1 MKPQP
6 MRLGDLSVGFVHSL
20 ADAVRSHGLDPQ
32 PLLEQY
38 GLDTARL
45 AEAGARLSIPRY
57 MRLGHAAIQLTGDPA
72 LGLRM
77 GQLSRLSQAGLAGVT
92 AAQAPTVRE
101 AARCLTRFEAL
112 YGSNYRGQ
120 SSFHEDADGA
130 WLRFYSI
137 SPYNA
142 YNRFVVDSIL
152 AGWLQQLGSLG
163 LPVKAER
170 IEIEFAQTDYRDRY
184 NSLGDCPIQFGAEHN
199 QLRLSQATLA
209 QRNVEHCPSTWRH
222 LLQLCE
228 RELEQLTRT
237 RSLRE
242 RITQL
247 LGPLLNGGREPD
259 LEEVAARLKLPT
271 WTLRRKLAEEG
282 TQFRAILN
290 DTRRDLAMT
299 YIRDTELAF
308 GEIAYLL
315 GFASAE
321 AFQRAFKRWSGQTPG
336 NFVAATGSP
345 PEKTPPAL
353 QLGGVFCGF
362 QRVQFESLEF
372 QQFFLVIVHGGLLVC
387 GV

>member
-1 MKPQP
+1 
-6 MRLGDLSVGFVHSL
+6 MRLGDLSVGFLHSL
-20 ADAVRSHGLDPQ
+20 ADAIQSHGLDPQ
-32 PLLEQY
+32 PLLLHY
-38 GLDTARL
+38 GFDPARL

-57 MRLGHAAIQLTGDPA
+57 MRLGHAAIQLTGDPG

-77 GQLSRLSQAGLAGVT
+77 GQFSRLSQAGLAGVT
-92 AAQAPTVRE
+92 AAQAPNVRE
-101 AARCLTRFEAL
+101 AARTLTRFEAL

-120 SSFHEDADGA
+120 SSFVEDAEGA

-142 YNRFVVDSIL
+142 FNRFVVDSII
-152 AGWLQQLGSLG
+152 AGWVHQLSSLAQHR
-163 LPVKAER
+163 VQAQR
-170 IEIEFAQTDYRDRY
+170 IDIEFETPVYADQY
-184 NSLGDCPIQFGAEHN
+184 NALGDIHFSAEAN
-199 QLRLSQATLA
+199 QLRLNQQTLA
-209 QRNVEHCPSTWRH
+209 LRNPQHCPSTWNL

-242 RITQL
+242 RITRL
-247 LGPLLNGGREPD
+247 LGPMLNGGREPD

-315 GFASAE
+315 GFASAQ
-321 AFQRAFKRWSGQTPG
+321 AFQRAFRRWNNQTPG
-336 NFVAATGSP
+336 EFRRS
-345 PEKTPPAL
+345 
-353 QLGGVFCGF
+353 
-362 QRVQFESLEF
+362 QRHSA
-372 QQFFLVIVHGGLLVC
+372 
-387 GV
+387 

>member
-1 MKPQP
+1 MNTPRV
-6 MRLGDLSVGFVHSL
+6 RLGDLSVGFVHSL
-20 ADAVRSHGLDPQ
+20 VDAVRGAEQDPQ

-38 GLDTARL
+38 GLDAARL

-57 MRLGHAAIQLTGDPA
+57 MRLGHAAIQLTGVPG

-77 GQLSRLSQAGLAGVT
+77 GQLSRLSQAGLAGIT

-101 AARCLTRFEAL
+101 AARTLIRFEAL

-120 SSFHEDADGA
+120 SSFHEDASGA

-137 SPYNA
+137 SPYNG

-152 AGWLQQLGSLG
+152 AGWLHQLSTLAACP
-163 LPVKAER
+163 LHAEKVD
-170 IEIEFAQTDYRDRY
+170 IEFAAPSYAADYASMSDQPV
-184 NSLGDCPIQFGAEHN
+184 NFGAALN
-199 QLRLSQATLA
+199 QLRLSQNSLGL
-209 QRNVEHCPSTWRH
+209 RNPDHVPSTWRH
-222 LLQLCE
+222 LLALCE

-271 WTLRRKLAEEG
+271 WTLRRKLADEG
-282 TQFRAILN
+282 TRFRAVLN

-321 AFQRAFKRWSGQTPG
+321 AFQRAFKRWNGQTPG
-336 NFVAATGSP
+336 EFRRS
-345 PEKTPPAL
+345 
-353 QLGGVFCGF
+353 
-362 QRVQFESLEF
+362 QRHSA
-372 QQFFLVIVHGGLLVC
+372 
-387 GV
+387 

>member
-1 MKPQP
+1 
-6 MRLGDLSVGFVHSL
+6 MRLGDLSVGFVECL
-20 ADAVRSHGLDPQ
+20 ADAVRSYGQDPL
-32 PLLEQY
+32 PLLDQY
-38 GLDTARL
+38 GLDPARL
-45 AEAGARLSIPRY
+45 AQPLARLSIPRY
-57 MRLGHAAIQLTGDPA
+57 MRLGHAAIALTGDPA

-77 GQLSRLSQAGLAGVT
+77 GQLSKLSQAGLAGVT

-101 AARCLTRFEAL
+101 AARTLIRFEAL

-120 SSFHEDADGA
+120 SSLHEDAQGA

-142 YNRFVVDSIL
+142 YNRFVVDSII
-152 AGWLQQLGSLG
+152 AGWLQQLSSVAGRPLLG
-163 LPVKAER
+163 EHVDIEFSEPEYAER
-170 IEIEFAQTDYRDRY
+170 Y
-184 NSLGDCPIQFGAEHN
+184 SLLSHTAVNFRAETN
-199 QLRLSQATLA
+199 QLRLNHASLDLRNA
-209 QRNVEHCPSTWRH
+209 QHCPTTWAF

-242 RITQL
+242 RITQM

-282 TQFRAILN
+282 TQFRAVLN

-321 AFQRAFKRWSGQTPG
+321 AFQRAFKRWNAQTPG
-336 NFVAATGSP
+336 EFRRR
-345 PEKTPPAL
+345 
-353 QLGGVFCGF
+353 
-362 QRVQFESLEF
+362 QRNTA
-372 QQFFLVIVHGGLLVC
+372 
-387 GV
+387 

>member
-1 MKPQP
+1 MKPLP
-6 MRLGDLSVGFVHSL
+6 MRLGDLSVGFVQQL
-20 ADAVRSHGLDPQ
+20 ADAVRSYDHDPQ
-32 PLLEQY
+32 PLLNQY
-38 GLDTARL
+38 GLDAARL
-45 AEAGARLSIPRY
+45 SQPLARLSIPRY
-57 MRLGHAAIQLTGDPA
+57 MRLGHAAIALTQQPA

-101 AARCLTRFEAL
+101 AARTLIRFEAL

-120 SSFHEDADGA
+120 SSLHEDARGA

-142 YNRFVVDSIL
+142 YNRFVVDSIIS
-152 AGWLQQLGSLG
+152 GWLHQLSSVAGTTLIS
-163 LPVKAER
+163 EH
-170 IEIEFAQTDYRDRY
+170 IDIEFSEPDY
-184 NSLGDCPIQFGAEHN
+184 AEQYRHLSHHPLHFRADTN
-199 QLRLSQATLA
+199 QLRLNHDALDLRNA
-209 QRNVEHCPSTWRH
+209 QHCPSTWSC
-222 LLQLCE
+222 LLLMCE

-271 WTLRRKLAEEG
+271 WTLRRKLTEEG

-321 AFQRAFKRWSGQTPG
+321 AFQRAFKRWNAETPG
-336 NFVAATGSP
+336 EFRRR
-345 PEKTPPAL
+345 
-353 QLGGVFCGF
+353 
-362 QRVQFESLEF
+362 QRQSA
-372 QQFFLVIVHGGLLVC
+372 
-387 GV
+387 

>member
-1 MKPQP
+1 MNPP
-6 MRLGDLSVGFVHSL
+6 RVRLGDLSVGFVHSL
-20 ADAVRSHGLDPQ
+20 ADAVRSFGQDPE

-38 GLDTARL
+38 GLDPARL
-45 AEAGARLSIPRY
+45 AEPGARLSIPRY
-57 MRLGHAAIQLTGDPA
+57 MRLGHAAIQLTGEPG

-77 GQLSRLSQAGLAGVT
+77 GQLSRISQAGLAGVT

-101 AARCLTRFEAL
+101 AARCLIRFEAL

-120 SSFHEDADGA
+120 SSFHEDAQGA

-152 AGWLQQLGSLG
+152 ASWVQQLSKLAGCSLR
-163 LPVKAER
+163 AEKV
-170 IEIEFAQTDYRDRY
+170 EIEFSEPVYAARY
-184 NSLGDCPIQFGAEHN
+184 SDLSDNPVSFGAEIN
-199 QLRLSQATLA
+199 QLRLSQASLGL
-209 QRNVEHCPSTWRH
+209 RNPDHCPSTWRH

-228 RELEQLTRT
+228 KELEQLTRT

-271 WTLRRKLAEEG
+271 WTLRRKLADEG

-321 AFQRAFKRWSGQTPG
+321 AFQRAFKRWTRQTPG
-336 NFVAATGSP
+336 EFRRS
-345 PEKTPPAL
+345 
-353 QLGGVFCGF
+353 
-362 QRVQFESLEF
+362 QRQA
-372 QQFFLVIVHGGLLVC
+372 G
-387 GV
+387 

>member
-1 MKPQP
+1 MNPLP

-20 ADAVRSHGLDPQ
+20 SDAVRSFGCDPA

-45 AEAGARLSIPRY
+45 SEAGARLSIPRY
-57 MRLGHAAIQLTGDPA
+57 MRLGHAAIQLTGQPG

-77 GQLSRLSQAGLAGVT
+77 GRLSRISQCGLAGVT

-101 AARCLTRFEAL
+101 AVRTLIRFEAL
-112 YGSNYRGQ
+112 YGSNYRGH
-120 SSFHEDADGA
+120 SSFHEDAQGA

-142 YNRFVVDSIL
+142 YNRFVVDSIF
-152 AGWLQQLGSLG
+152 AGWLQQLSTLAGTSIR
-163 LPVKAER
+163 AQR
-170 IEIEFAQTDYRDRY
+170 IEIEFDAPQYAADYAALSENPLTFTAD
-184 NSLGDCPIQFGAEHN
+184 SN
-199 QLRLSQATLA
+199 QLRLDQDVLA
-209 QRNVEHCPSTWRH
+209 LRNPEHCPSTWRH

-228 RELEQLTRT
+228 KELEQLTRT

-242 RITQL
+242 RITRL

-282 TQFRAILN
+282 TRFRTILN

-321 AFQRAFKRWSGQTPG
+321 AFQRAFKRWNGQTPG
-336 NFVAATGSP
+336 EFRRS
-345 PEKTPPAL
+345 
-353 QLGGVFCGF
+353 
-362 QRVQFESLEF
+362 QRH
-372 QQFFLVIVHGGLLVC
+372 IA
-387 GV
+387 

>member
-20 ADAVRSHGLDPQ
+20 ADAVASHGQDPQ

-45 AEAGARLSIPRY
+45 AEPRARLSIPRY
-57 MRLGHAAIQLTGDPA
+57 MRLGHAAIQQTQDAA

-101 AARCLTRFEAL
+101 AARCLIRFEPL
-112 YGSNYRGQ
+112 YGANYRGQ
-120 SSFHEDADGA
+120 SSFHEDARGA

-142 YNRFVVDSIL
+142 YNRFVVDSIV
-152 AGWLQQLGSLG
+152 AGWLQQLSSVSGTPLR
-163 LPVKAER
+163 AER
-170 IEIEFAQTDYRDRY
+170 IEIEFEAPTYLDAYRM
-184 NSLGDCPIQFGAEHN
+184 LGDCPILFGAEQN
-199 QLRLSQATLA
+199 QLRLGLEDLA
-209 QRNVEHCPSTWRH
+209 RRNPQHCPSTWRH
-222 LLQLCE
+222 LVQLCE
-228 RELEQLTRT
+228 EELEQLTRT

-242 RITQL
+242 RIIQL

-321 AFQRAFKRWSGQTPG
+321 AFQRAFKRWNGQTPG
-336 NFVAATGSP
+336 AFRRS
-345 PEKTPPAL
+345 L
-353 QLGGVFCGF
+353 
-362 QRVQFESLEF
+362 RVN
-372 QQFFLVIVHGGLLVC
+372 
-387 GV
+387 

>member
-1 MKPQP
+1 MKPAP
-6 MRLGDLSVGFVHSL
+6 MRLGDLSVGFVHTL
-20 ADAVRSHGLDPQ
+20 ADAILSHGLDPQ
-32 PLLEQY
+32 PLLLQY
-38 GLDTARL
+38 GLDPARL
-45 AEAGARLSIPRY
+45 GEAGARLSIPRY
-57 MRLGHAAIQLTGDPA
+57 MRLGHAAIQLTGDPS

-101 AARCLTRFEAL
+101 AARTLTRFEAL
-112 YGSNYRGQ
+112 YGTNYRGQ
-120 SSFHEDADGA
+120 SSFHEDAQGA

-142 YNRFVVDSIL
+142 YNRFVVDSII
-152 AGWLQQLGSLG
+152 AGWLHQLSSLSAE
-163 LPVKAER
+163 PVRAER
-170 IEIEFAQTDYRDRY
+170 IEIEFAAPDYSPRY
-184 NSLGDCPIQFGAEHN
+184 SVLGDCPIQFGAEAN
-199 QLRLSQATLA
+199 QLRLSQHTLA
-209 QRNVEHCPSTWRH
+209 LRNPAHCPSTWQT

-242 RITQL
+242 RITRL
-247 LGPLLNGGREPD
+247 LGPMLNGGREPN

-321 AFQRAFKRWSGQTPG
+321 AFQRAFKRWNSQTPG
-336 NFVAATGSP
+336 EFRRS
-345 PEKTPPAL
+345 
-353 QLGGVFCGF
+353 
-362 QRVQFESLEF
+362 QRHSA
-372 QQFFLVIVHGGLLVC
+372 
-387 GV
+387 

>member
-1 MKPQP
+1 

-20 ADAVRSHGLDPQ
+20 ADAVRSHGQDPV

-38 GLDTARL
+38 GLDSARL

-57 MRLGHAAIQLTGDPA
+57 MRLGHGAIQLTGDPA

-77 GQLSRLSQAGLAGVT
+77 GRLSRLSQAGLAGVT

-120 SSFHEDADGA
+120 SSFCEDADGA

-142 YNRFVVDSIL
+142 YNRFVVDSIIS
-152 AGWLQQLGSLG
+152 GWLQQLSNLAGQALHAQRIDIEFQQPDYHEAYALLG
-163 LPVKAER
+163 PATVHFDAER
-170 IEIEFAQTDYRDRY
+170 
-184 NSLGDCPIQFGAEHN
+184 N
-199 QLRLSQATLA
+199 QLRLDQASLA
-209 QRNVEHCPSTWRH
+209 LRNPEHCPSTWRH
-222 LLQLCE
+222 LLLLCE

-242 RITQL
+242 RIIQL

-321 AFQRAFKRWSGQTPG
+321 AFQRAFKRWNGQTPG
-336 NFVAATGSP
+336 EFRRSH
-345 PEKTPPAL
+345 
-353 QLGGVFCGF
+353 
-362 QRVQFESLEF
+362 RQF
-372 QQFFLVIVHGGLLVC
+372 G
-387 GV
+387 

>member
-1 MKPQP
+1 MKPLTI
-6 MRLGDLSVGFVHSL
+6 RLGDLSTGFVDCL
-20 ADAVRSHGLDPQ
+20 ADAVRSYGYNPLPLLAEYGLDP
-32 PLLEQY
+32 
-38 GLDTARL
+38 ARL
-45 AEAGARLSIPRY
+45 AQPLARLSIPRY
-57 MRLGHAAIQLTGDPA
+57 MRLGHAAITLTGQPA

-77 GQLSRLSQAGLAGVT
+77 GQVSQLPHAGLAGVT

-101 AARCLTRFEAL
+101 AARTLIRFEPL

-120 SSFHEDADGA
+120 SSLHEDAQGA

-142 YNRFVVDSIL
+142 YNRFVVDSII
-152 AGWLQQLGSLG
+152 AGWLQQLSCVAGQPLRS
-163 LPVKAER
+163 EH
-170 IEIEFAQTDYRDRY
+170 IDIEFDEPDYALHYSGLSHAAVNFGAQT
-184 NSLGDCPIQFGAEHN
+184 N
-199 QLRLSQATLA
+199 QLRLNHATLDL
-209 QRNVEHCPSTWRH
+209 RNPVHCPSTWAH

-228 RELEQLTRT
+228 RELEQMTRT

-247 LGPLLNGGREPD
+247 LGPLLNGGQEPG
-259 LEEVAARLKLPT
+259 LEEVAARLKLPS

-321 AFQRAFKRWSGQTPG
+321 AFQRAFKRWNGETPG
-336 NFVAATGSP
+336 EFRRR
-345 PEKTPPAL
+345 
-353 QLGGVFCGF
+353 
-362 QRVQFESLEF
+362 QRQSV
-372 QQFFLVIVHGGLLVC
+372 
-387 GV
+387 

>member
-38 GLDTARL
+38 GLDAARL

-170 IEIEFAQTDYRDRY
+170 IEIEFAQTDYRERY
-184 NSLGDCPIQFGAEHN
+184 TSLGDCPIQFGAEHN

-222 LLQLCE
+222 LLQMCE

-336 NFVAATGSP
+336 
-345 PEKTPPAL
+345 
-353 QLGGVFCGF
+353 
-362 QRVQFESLEF
+362 EF
-372 QQFFLVIVHGGLLVC
+372 RRSHRQSA
-387 GV
+387 

>member
-1 MKPQP
+1 MKPLP
-6 MRLGDLSVGFVHSL
+6 MRLGDLSVGFVQQL
-20 ADAVRSHGLDPQ
+20 ADAVRSYGHDPQ
-32 PLLEQY
+32 PLLNQY
-38 GLDTARL
+38 GLDAARL
-45 AEAGARLSIPRY
+45 SQPLARLSIPRY
-57 MRLGHAAIQLTGDPA
+57 MRLGHAAIALTQQPA

-101 AARCLTRFEAL
+101 AARTLIRFEAL

-120 SSFHEDADGA
+120 SSLHEDAQGA

-142 YNRFVVDSIL
+142 YNRFVVDSIIC
-152 AGWLQQLGSLG
+152 GWLHQLSSVAGTTLIS
-163 LPVKAER
+163 EH
-170 IEIEFAQTDYRDRY
+170 IDIEFSEPDY
-184 NSLGDCPIQFGAEHN
+184 AEQYRHLSHHPLHFRADTN
-199 QLRLSQATLA
+199 QLRLNHDALDLRNA
-209 QRNVEHCPSTWRH
+209 QHCPSTWSC
-222 LLQLCE
+222 LLLMCE

-271 WTLRRKLAEEG
+271 WTLRRKLTEEG
-282 TQFRAILN
+282 KQFRAILN

-321 AFQRAFKRWSGQTPG
+321 AFQRAFKRWNAETPG
-336 NFVAATGSP
+336 EFRRR
-345 PEKTPPAL
+345 
-353 QLGGVFCGF
+353 
-362 QRVQFESLEF
+362 QRQSA
-372 QQFFLVIVHGGLLVC
+372 
-387 GV
+387 

>member
-1 MKPQP
+1 MKPV
-6 MRLGDLSVGFVHSL
+6 RLGDLSVGFVHTL
-20 ADAVRSHGLDPQ
+20 VDAIHSHGQDPQ
-32 PLLEQY
+32 PLLLQY
-38 GLDTARL
+38 GLDPARL

-57 MRLGHAAIQLTGDPA
+57 MRLGHAAIQLTGDA
-72 LGLRM
+72 GLGLRM

-92 AAQAPTVRE
+92 AAQAPNVRE
-101 AARCLTRFEAL
+101 AARALTRFEAL

-120 SSFHEDADGA
+120 SSFAEDAEGA

-142 YNRFVVDSIL
+142 YNRFVVDSII
-152 AGWLQQLGSLG
+152 AGWLHQLSSLAQQ
-163 LPVKAER
+163 PVQAQR
-170 IEIEFAQTDYRDRY
+170 IDIEFEAPEYSDQY
-184 NSLGDCPIQFGAEHN
+184 SVLGDIHFGAEAN
-199 QLRLSQATLA
+199 QLRLNQQTLA
-209 QRNVEHCPSTWRH
+209 LRNPQHCPSTWNL

-242 RITQL
+242 RITRL
-247 LGPLLNGGREPD
+247 LGPMLNGGREPD

-271 WTLRRKLAEEG
+271 WTLRRKLADEG

-315 GFASAE
+315 GFASAQ
-321 AFQRAFKRWSGQTPG
+321 AFQRAFRRWNNQTPG
-336 NFVAATGSP
+336 EFRRS
-345 PEKTPPAL
+345 
-353 QLGGVFCGF
+353 
-362 QRVQFESLEF
+362 QRHSA
-372 QQFFLVIVHGGLLVC
+372 
-387 GV
+387 

>member
-6 MRLGDLSVGFVHSL
+6 MRLGDLSVSFVHSL
-20 ADAVRSHGLDPQ
+20 ADAVASHGHDPQ

-38 GLDTARL
+38 GLDAARL
-45 AEAGARLSIPRY
+45 AEPGARLSIPRY
-57 MRLGHAAIQLTGDPA
+57 MRLGHAAIQQTQDPA

-101 AARCLTRFEAL
+101 AARCMIRFEPL

-120 SSFHEDADGA
+120 SSFHEDARGA

-142 YNRFVVDSIL
+142 YNRFVVDSII
-152 AGWLQQLGSLG
+152 AGWLAQLSGVSAVALR
-163 LPVKAER
+163 AER
-170 IEIEFAQTDYRDRY
+170 VEIEFEAPAYLEAYRA
-184 NSLGDCPIQFGAEHN
+184 LGDCPIQFGAEHN
-199 QLRLSQATLA
+199 QLRLGLDSLA
-209 QRNVEHCPSTWRH
+209 QRNPQHCPGTWRH
-222 LLQLCE
+222 LVQLCE

-242 RITQL
+242 RIIQL

-321 AFQRAFKRWSGQTPG
+321 AFQRAFKRWNNQTPG
-336 NFVAATGSP
+336 
-345 PEKTPPAL
+345 
-353 QLGGVFCGF
+353 
-362 QRVQFESLEF
+362 EF
-372 QQFFLVIVHGGLLVC
+372 RRSRRSS
-387 GV
+387 

>member
-1 MKPQP
+1 M
-6 MRLGDLSVGFVHSL
+6 GFVHSL
-20 ADAVRSHGLDPQ
+20 IDAVRSHGQDPS

-38 GLDTARL
+38 ALDAARL
-45 AEAGARLSIPRY
+45 AQAGARLSIPRY
-57 MRLGHAAIQLTGDPA
+57 MRLGHGAIQLTGDPA

-77 GQLSRLSQAGLAGVT
+77 GRLSRLSQAGLAGVT
-92 AAQAPTVRE
+92 AAQAPNVRE

-120 SSFHEDADGA
+120 SSFHEDANGA

-142 YNRFVVDSIL
+142 YNRFVVDSIIS
-152 AGWLQQLGSLG
+152 GWLQQLSS
-163 LPVKAER
+163 VAAQAIHAEQ
-170 IEIEFAQTDYRDRY
+170 IDIEFERPDYHDAY
-184 NSLGDCPIQFGAEHN
+184 AVLGPTPIQFGVEQN
-199 QLRLSQATLA
+199 QLRLSQASLGL
-209 QRNVEHCPSTWRH
+209 RNPEHCPSTWRH

-242 RITQL
+242 RIIQM

-259 LEEVAARLKLPT
+259 LEEVATRLKLPT

-321 AFQRAFKRWSGQTPG
+321 AFQRAFKRWNDQTPG
-336 NFVAATGSP
+336 EFRRSH
-345 PEKTPPAL
+345 
-353 QLGGVFCGF
+353 
-362 QRVQFESLEF
+362 RQF
-372 QQFFLVIVHGGLLVC
+372 G
-387 GV
+387 

>member
-1 MKPQP
+1 MKPV
-6 MRLGDLSVGFVHSL
+6 RLGDLSVGFVHTL
-20 ADAVRSHGLDPQ
+20 ADAIHSLGLDPQ
-32 PLLEQY
+32 PLLLQY
-38 GLDTARL
+38 GLDPARL

-57 MRLGHAAIQLTGDPA
+57 MRLGHAAIQLTGDPG

-92 AAQAPTVRE
+92 AAQAPNVRE
-101 AARCLTRFEAL
+101 AARVLTRFEAL

-120 SSFHEDADGA
+120 SSFYEDADGA

-142 YNRFVVDSIL
+142 YNRFVVDSIIS
-152 AGWLQQLGSLG
+152 GWLAQLSAVAQQT
-163 LPVKAER
+163 VQAHR
-170 IEIEFAQTDYRDRY
+170 IEIEFEAPDYSEQY
-184 NSLGDCPIQFGAEHN
+184 SVLGNGQILFGAESN
-199 QLRLSQATLA
+199 QLRLNQHALA
-209 QRNVEHCPSTWRH
+209 LRNPQHCPSTWNL

-242 RITQL
+242 RITRL
-247 LGPLLNGGREPD
+247 LGPMLNGGREPD

-271 WTLRRKLAEEG
+271 WTLRRKLADEG

-315 GFASAE
+315 GFASAQ
-321 AFQRAFKRWSGQTPG
+321 AFQRAFRRWNNQTPG
-336 NFVAATGSP
+336 EFRRS
-345 PEKTPPAL
+345 
-353 QLGGVFCGF
+353 
-362 QRVQFESLEF
+362 QRHSA
-372 QQFFLVIVHGGLLVC
+372 
-387 GV
+387 